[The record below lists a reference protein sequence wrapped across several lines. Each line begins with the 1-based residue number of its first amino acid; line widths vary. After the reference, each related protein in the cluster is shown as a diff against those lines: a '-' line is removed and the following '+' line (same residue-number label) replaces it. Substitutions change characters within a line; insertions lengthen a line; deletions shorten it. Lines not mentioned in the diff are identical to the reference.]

1 MLPIW
6 KGLGWLAPVIFIAA
20 FVDVQMLVD
29 GVMGEDFYQQNRWV
43 KLFSVAAVALL
54 VAAIGLWLNVR
65 DRIWRVHS
73 ETGKKTRPS
82 AHTFLF
88 LPIEVWAVIV
98 PCVFLANDYVQ
109 QEQASKTLAYLE
121 TPRANDIYS
130 VDFSKIFQ
138 NEDPIYKYG
147 TMMVVT
153 VENNQV
159 LLKSSSHAY
168 DGKRGV
174 RKDLKQGTAADA
186 SYYNNQ
192 VIQMSIRELLGH
204 YKDGTLFA
212 VYRE

>member
-6 KGLGWLAPVIFIAA
+6 KGLGWLAPVIFVAA
-20 FVDVQMLVD
+20 FVDVQMLID

-43 KLFSVAAVALL
+43 KVFSLVAVALF

-73 ETGKKTRPS
+73 ETGKKTRPP

-98 PCVFLANDYVQ
+98 PCVFLANDYFQ
-109 QEQASKTLAYLE
+109 QEQESKTLGYIE
-121 TPRANDIYS
+121 TPRVNDIYS

-147 TMMVVT
+147 TMIVLT
-153 VENNQV
+153 VEGNQIA
-159 LLKSSSHAY
+159 LKSSSHAY

-174 RKDLKQGTAADA
+174 RKDLKNGTAAEA

-192 VIQMSIRELLGH
+192 VTQMTIRELLGY
-204 YKDGTLFA
+204 YKEGTLFA
-212 VYRE
+212 VHRE

>member
-43 KLFSVAAVALL
+43 KIFSL
-54 VAAIGLWLNVR
+54 VAIALFVGVIGLWLNVR

-73 ETGKKTRPS
+73 ETGKKTRPP

-98 PCVFLANDYVQ
+98 PCVFLANDYFQ
-109 QEQASKTLAYLE
+109 QEQESKTLRYLE
-121 TPRANDIYS
+121 TPRVNDVYF

-147 TMMVVT
+147 TMMVIT
-153 VENNQV
+153 VEDNQV

-168 DGKRGV
+168 DGKRGL
-174 RKDLKQGTAADA
+174 RKDLKLGEIKDA

-192 VIQMSIRELLGH
+192 VTQMSIRELLSY
-204 YKDGTLFA
+204 YKEDTLFA